1 MNKHIVSNKP
11 SSRAIEQVWIPLLLV
26 LLNFNLLQAVFLIER
41 GGGDWAWSL
50 TFIALISLLLLSLA
64 LWLKKKRLLWTALSL
79 FILQTFLCFLL

>member
-41 GGGDWAWSL
+41 GGGDWARSL

-64 LWLKKKRLLWTALSL
+64 LWLKKKRLLWSALSL